1 MALYDREQH
10 SRSLFSMA
18 VMTLAFAAKCTRGWP
33 CGSSD
38 SRRPRSNEA
47 APALR
52 LPGISCIRTASSMR
66 FTSQPLAISSVGTS
80 KRYGDL
86 AESMIGISVEHGFQ
100 QWLAFGKVLDSWVLT
115 KQGCK

>member
-1 MALYDREQH
+1 
-10 SRSLFSMA
+10 
-18 VMTLAFAAKCTRGWP
+18 
-33 CGSSD
+33 
-38 SRRPRSNEA
+38 
-47 APALR
+47 
-52 LPGISCIRTASSMR
+52 MR

-115 KQGCK
+115 KQGRK